1 MKSIFTE
8 FTGLFKNGAP
18 VDLLGQW
25 QIMFDKAS
33 EREVAL
39 FQKMYS
45 DEWCTYNAPQLGLTV
60 EAIQGKY
67 RLRFMATLIGDESPT
82 PQRRSDGFDIWTHE
96 IPRVGH
102 KFFLDARTY
111 RKLLSIYEN
120 KRLKDEQKAK
130 EIEKTLKSNLQ
141 DAYLGCKDV
150 MDFIL
155 LMAMSNG
162 GVAQFIPEVNN
173 PGGRKF
179 EIDYDMPETNKLKA
193 KKNWVDE
200 NANDIDV
207 ILDLAKICAD
217 ASDRGIELGETL
229 LDQSLLLWL
238 RCNPVI
244 RRMIKGNDKAAS
256 IVTKEELDAE
266 FEKNGIPKTR
276 VIRRKMAISKDG
288 ERESIDPW
296 NHNKIVFKPAGVIA
310 EIQPAIEDSELMEEP
325 DVTYMNAGNGIR
337 IAKWRTGES
346 TGQKFG
352 EYTQGSARLIP
363 AITAIDAII
372 EYQVRGLD
380 EGVQAASFSAPVG
393 GPAASDGPAASEAPA
408 EKADDG
414 EKTTKASSKTT
425 AK

>member
-1 MKSIFTE
+1 
-8 FTGLFKNGAP
+8 
-18 VDLLGQW
+18 
-25 QIMFDKAS
+25 
-33 EREVAL
+33 
-39 FQKMYS
+39 
-45 DEWCTYNAPQLGLTV
+45 
-60 EAIQGKY
+60 
-67 RLRFMATLIGDESPT
+67 
-82 PQRRSDGFDIWTHE
+82 
-96 IPRVGH
+96 
-102 KFFLDARTY
+102 
-111 RKLLSIYEN
+111 
-120 KRLKDEQKAK
+120 
-130 EIEKTLKSNLQ
+130 
-141 DAYLGCKDV
+141 
-150 MDFIL
+150 
-155 LMAMSNG
+155 
-162 GVAQFIPEVNN
+162 
-173 PGGRKF
+173 
-179 EIDYDMPETNKLKA
+179 
-193 KKNWVDE
+193 
-200 NANDIDV
+200 
-207 ILDLAKICAD
+207 
-217 ASDRGIELGETL
+217 
-229 LDQSLLLWL
+229 
-238 RCNPVI
+238 
-244 RRMIKGNDKAAS
+244 MIKGNDKAAS

-393 GPAASDGPAASEAPA
+393 GSAASDGPAASEAPA